1 MTQGI
6 TVNISID
13 VPELEAGL
21 AFYQAV
27 FRFEEVARPFDTM
40 AVLNA
45 GNASICV
52 HGKHEGSESSAA
64 SGEPRRYARHW
75 TPVHLDFHVENL
87 MPIVDKITEAGGQIE
102 QLLLDQGPRPV
113 AFCSD
118 PFGNGFCVIAK
129 AR

>member
-13 VPELEAGL
+13 VPSLDAGL
-21 AFYQAV
+21 SFYQAV
-27 FRFEEVARPFDTM
+27 FGFEEIARPFETM
-40 AVLNA
+40 SVLDA

-52 HGKHEGSESSAA
+52 HERSEGTESSAS
-64 SGEPRRYARHW
+64 SGEARRYVRHW

-87 MPIVDKITEAGGQIE
+87 MPIVEKITLAGGNIE
-102 QLLLDQGPRPV
+102 QLLLDMGPRPV